1 MAASKELRALIV
13 LAGKIDP
20 SLQTAMLKASGESMR
35 IARNA
40 KKAGQEMSN
49 SVKKAGQEINQIGII
64 AKGSFLG
71 NLAADGVVELSS
83 RVWELGKRSV
93 GLASD
98 LTEVQNVVDV
108 TFGKSSGQI
117 DAWAK
122 TALESYGMA
131 ELQAKQYS
139 GTMGAILKSSGITQ
153 NDMVVMSQNLA
164 GLSGDFASF
173 YNVAQ
178 SDAWEKIQSGIAGE
192 TEPLRQLGI
201 NMTVAN
207 LEAYALSKGIKTA
220 YNDMDQAS
228 QTLLRYNYL
237 MDKSKDAQ
245 GDFARTQGS
254 FANQQ
259 RLLDTNLDKT
269 AATIAEKALPS
280 LTDLYQKAND
290 YITNIDLD
298 RVIDK
303 SSAALN
309 FMGNTIVVVSP
320 LLVGLTAAYATHK
333 GVVIAT
339 TIAQNAHNI
348 ATTAS
353 NVLIG
358 IQCAAIEYQTVVA
371 AGGSRVIGIITA
383 AQWLWNAAM
392 TANPIGVVITAVAG
406 LAAGIYYLYKHF
418 DDVTAAIE
426 KAWNWLS
433 RFLGLNG
440 SSVTVSVAEINRTE
454 GVATAAPS
462 IPQYALGGIATQAS
476 IFGEDGPEMAIPLN
490 RSPRSISLLEQ
501 TGHILGYK
509 PGGGSIIHLILNV
522 DARGNSNADSIA
534 GSIKEAVID
543 ALESVMGEKARVSFG

>member
-1 MAASKELRALIV
+1 MATSKELRALIV

-20 SLQTAMLKASGESMR
+20 SLQTAMLRASGESMK
-35 IARNA
+35 IARNV
-40 KKAGQEMSN
+40 KKAGQEMSS

-71 NLAADGVVELSS
+71 NLAADAVSELSS
-83 RVWELGKRSV
+83 RVWELGKRSI

-98 LTEVQNVVDV
+98 LNEVQNVVDV
-108 TFGKSSGQI
+108 TFGKGAGQI
-117 DAWAK
+117 DSWSK
-122 TALESYGMA
+122 TALKSYGLA

-139 GTMGAILKSSGITQ
+139 GTMGAMLKSSGIAQ
-153 NDMVVMSQNLA
+153 NDMVVMSQNLT
-164 GLSGDFASF
+164 GLAGDFSSF

-178 SDAWEKIQSGIAGE
+178 SDAWEKIRAGIAGE

-207 LEAYALSKGIKTA
+207 LEAYALSKGIKTS

-245 GDFARTQGS
+245 GDFARTQGG

-259 RLLDTNLDKT
+259 RLFTTNLEQ
-269 AATIAEKALPS
+269 ASATIAEKALPS

-320 LLVGLTAAYATHK
+320 LLVGLTAAYAAHK

-406 LAAGIYYLYKHF
+406 LTAGIYYLYKHF

-440 SSVTVSVAEINRTE
+440 SSVTVSVAEINRIENT
-454 GVATAAPS
+454 GTAA
-462 IPQYALGGIATQAS
+462 PQYALGGIANQAS

-490 RSPRSISLLEQ
+490 RSRRSISLLEQ
-501 TGHILGYK
+501 TGQILGYK